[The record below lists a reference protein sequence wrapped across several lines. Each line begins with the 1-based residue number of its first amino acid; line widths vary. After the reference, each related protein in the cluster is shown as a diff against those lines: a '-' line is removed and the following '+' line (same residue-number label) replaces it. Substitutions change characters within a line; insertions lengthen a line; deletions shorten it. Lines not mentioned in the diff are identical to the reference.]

1 MTHSTPI
8 ILTGL
13 ILCAAVTPADAYK
26 YDMGRATFELTGY
39 GMAGILEP
47 EFKSA
52 DFINDWRVRAG
63 ANWRATNT
71 TTIGAVY
78 AIDAIAIDDDRALA
92 DAFALIQNANIGR
105 MELGLTSS
113 AAQKLGLGL
122 PDVGGMRINDRPL
135 FYRDIDPKHTVI
147 ADTTLNTG
155 RRAPRANFVSN
166 KIGNTQLGLSI
177 SGLDD
182 DYDYAIDMGVK
193 IRQPNGK
200 LKSALS
206 IAASFMDKPDG
217 FRADTYTP
225 RTTADWRASMA
236 MGVNLQYN
244 SWIWGVTARAIYDK
258 NPIGVATDG
267 VAFGT
272 GVSYD
277 ILNYSLS
284 INYIMSATGIWH
296 DDTDNYMDHTVIG
309 SFRYKYSEHTTGWA
323 SVGVTSDTPFVA
335 AGMAIAF

>member
-1 MTHSTPI
+1 MRYSDK
-8 ILTGL
+8 ILTY
-13 ILCAAVTPADAYK
+13 ILLCMAVMPAYAFK
-26 YDMGRATFELTGY
+26 YDANRASFELSGY
-39 GMAGILEP
+39 GMVGILEP
-47 EFKSA
+47 KFKSA
-52 DFINDWRVRAG
+52 DFINDWRVRAA
-63 ANWRATNT
+63 ANWRATNK
-71 TTIGAVY
+71 TTIGAAY
-78 AIDAIAIDDDRALA
+78 SIDAIAIDDDRSVA
-92 DAFALIQNANIGR
+92 DAFMLIQNKNMGR
-105 MELGLTSS
+105 VELGLTSS

-122 PDVGGMRINDRPL
+122 PDVGGMRVNDRPL
-135 FYRDIDPKHTVI
+135 FYREIEPKHAVI

-166 KIGNTQLGLSI
+166 KIGGAQFGLSI
-177 SGLDD
+177 SGLDN

-193 IRQPNGK
+193 IRQPYGK
-200 LKSALS
+200 LKSAFSL
-206 IAASFMDKPDG
+206 AASFMDRPDG
-217 FRADTYTP
+217 FRTDTFTP

-244 SWIWGVTARAIYDK
+244 SWIWGITARAIYDK

-284 INYIMSATGIWH
+284 LGYIMSDTGIWH
-296 DDTDNYMDHTVIG
+296 SGAQDYMDHTVIA

-323 SVGVTSDTPFVA
+323 SVGVSSDTPFVA